1 LPHVSAGITTLGPLI
16 EVLVGVSGP
25 REAALIKEGLPVP
38 QPVKAKFLI
47 DTGASATCVDR
58 SIIAQLR
65 LLPTG
70 TVQAHTSFPGST
82 PHTASQ
88 FDVGIQLHTRTLP
101 GTIRAMPIVAADLAS
116 QGFLGLVGRDVLGQ
130 CLFIYNGPDG
140 TFTLSI

>member
-1 LPHVSAGITTLGPLI
+1 
-16 EVLVGVSGP
+16 VLVGVSGP

-38 QPVKAKFLI
+38 QPVNAKFLI

-58 SIIAQLR
+58 SIIAQLG

-70 TVQAHTSFPGST
+70 TVQAHTSLTGST

-88 FDVGIQLHTRTLP
+88 FDVGIQLPTRTLP
-101 GTIRAMPIVAADLAS
+101 GTIRAMPVVAADLSS
-116 QGFLGLVGRDVLGQ
+116 QGFLGLIGRDVLEQ
-130 CLFIYNGPDG
+130 CLLIYDGPDG